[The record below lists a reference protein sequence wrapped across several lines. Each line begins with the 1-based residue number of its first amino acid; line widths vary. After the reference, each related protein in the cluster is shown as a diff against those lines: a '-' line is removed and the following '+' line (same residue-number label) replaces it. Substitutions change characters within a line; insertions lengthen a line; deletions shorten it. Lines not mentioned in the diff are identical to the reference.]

1 MSPGN
6 FNGHNYSG
14 SHTGSGKKQ
23 HKGIYHTNKHNR
35 VQPNRLFV
43 NGTVVYNIKTG
54 MRGVIITKDKFTSKR
69 GISKVKYSDDQTQY
83 IRNQLLRTE
92 DYYQIQSKSSKTT
105 QHKSKRIID
114 WVLVEQKRDDKKQ
127 FRERKKQIN
136 EKLKEKLHESDYL
149 SQDGSS
155 LNLAKW
161 IANKQDFYQFIVKS
175 NKQTIDDIYHNNKL
189 IKNFIIE
196 TLTEN
201 YIKRI
206 VEKGDLPEN
215 IEKRINALE
224 SKRVKYKQELNKI
237 SFQNL
242 KKQCDFKIP
251 DFQKSIGEEYE
262 IL

>member
-23 HKGIYHTNKHNR
+23 HKGIYHTNKHHQ

-54 MRGVIITKDKFTSKR
+54 MKGVVITKDKFISKR
-69 GISKVKYSDDQTQY
+69 GISNVKYSNNQTQY
-83 IRNQLLRTE
+83 IRNHLLRTE
-92 DYYQIQSKSSKTT
+92 DYYQTQKKQSKNT
-105 QHKSKRIID
+105 QCKSKRIID
-114 WVLVEQKRDDKKQ
+114 WVLVEQKRNRKKQ
-127 FRERKKQIN
+127 FREKKKQIN
-136 EKLKEKLHESDYL
+136 EQLKEKLHESEYL

-161 IANKQDFYQFIVKS
+161 IANKQDFYQFVVDS
-175 NKQTIDDIYHNNKL
+175 DKQTINNIYRNNQL
-189 IKNFIIE
+189 IENYIID
-196 TLTEN
+196 TLTET
-201 YIKRI
+201 YMKRI
-206 VEKGDLPEN
+206 IEKGDLPEN
-215 IEKRINALE
+215 IEKRNVVLE
-224 SKRVKYKQELNKI
+224 SKREKYKKELKKL

-242 KKQCDFKIP
+242 KKQCNFKIP
-251 DFQKSIGEEYE
+251 DFQKSIEEEYE